1 MSNPGSLWYTAR
13 RPDGTW
19 HGGFGRVGSEEANG
33 PGQFTA
39 LGCGAVGTELHVV
52 AVAKFTEV
60 WHTTRDA
67 GGSWEPS
74 FAFVGSDFQE
84 GFPAIDCATV
94 FPELHVVVVHGI
106 SGGGLWHTVRHADGS
121 WQPGF
126 AVVGGLFRRVACAG
140 VGDALHVAGIADDGR
155 LRHTV
160 RFADGAWQP
169 EFDLIPDQG
178 PITWRFISVACSGV
192 GDRLHVV
199 GVAGGRLWH
208 TVRRADGSSR
218 RGFGLV
224 EVEDPDHSSAFTS
237 VGCAGVG
244 DQLHVGVIDA
254 RGDLRHTI
262 RSADGT
268 WQPAV
273 GS

>member
-19 HGGFGRVGSEEANG
+19 HGGFGRAGSEEANG

-140 VGDALHVAGIADDGR
+140 VAVDVER
-155 LRHTV
+155 
-160 RFADGAWQP
+160 
-169 EFDLIPDQG
+169 
-178 PITWRFISVACSGV
+178 V
-192 GDRLHVV
+192 GTATTEVV
-199 GVAGGRLWH
+199 G
-208 TVRRADGSSR
+208 
-218 RGFGLV
+218 RG
-224 EVEDPDHSSAFTS
+224 E
-237 VGCAGVG
+237 
-244 DQLHVGVIDA
+244 
-254 RGDLRHTI
+254 R
-262 RSADGT
+262 
-268 WQPAV
+268 PAV
-273 GS
+273 GQGRERAAVLVATQVSDGCTPPKWARLITTPREPASAS